1 MTMQVRDPCAERRPR
16 RKTGGMLGA
25 ATKGRLLVATP
36 PLDDPNFDRA
46 VVFVIE
52 HDDDGALGVVLN
64 RPIGADLPG
73 PLERW
78 EDRLTAPDC
87 LFEGGP
93 VETHALIALGH
104 RTPAGAAED
113 EHQVSL
119 TATISSVDLSVDPA
133 LVTGVESLRVFQGYS
148 GWGANQ
154 LDAEIAA
161 GGWIVLDAVDDDVFT
176 SEPGRLWR
184 QVLGRQPGRLSWL
197 AAAPD
202 DLSLN

>member
-1 MTMQVRDPCAERRPR
+1 
-16 RKTGGMLGA
+16 MLGA

>member
-1 MTMQVRDPCAERRPR
+1 
-16 RKTGGMLGA
+16 MLGA

-64 RPIGADLPG
+64 RPIGVVLPG

-78 EDRLTAPDC
+78 QDRLTAPAC

-104 RTPAGAAED
+104 RSQRAVADHDDD
-113 EHQVSL
+113 EHHVLL
-119 TATISSVDLSVDPA
+119 TGTISSVDLSVDPA
-133 LVTGVESLRVFQGYS
+133 LVTMLQSLRVFQGYS
-148 GWGANQ
+148 GWNANQ
-154 LDAEIAA
+154 LDAEIEA
-161 GGWIVLDAVDDDVFT
+161 GGWIVLDAADGDVFT
-176 SEPGRLWR
+176 SEPGDLWR
-184 QVLGRQPGRLSWL
+184 QVLARQSGRLSWL
-197 AAAPD
+197 AGAPD

>member
-1 MTMQVRDPCAERRPR
+1 MS
-16 RKTGGMLGA
+16 GA

-52 HDDDGALGVVLN
+52 HDDEAALGVVLN
-64 RPIGADLPG
+64 RPIGVELPV
-73 PLERW
+73 PLDRW
-78 EDRLTAPDC
+78 EYRLTAPAC

-93 VETHALIALGH
+93 VETNALIALGH
-104 RTPAGAAED
+104 RQPVAADGDHDD
-113 EHQVSL
+113 EHLVPL
-119 TATISSVDLSVDPA
+119 TGTIASVDLSVDPA
-133 LVTGVESLRVFQGYS
+133 LVSGLKSLRVFQGYS

-154 LDAEIAA
+154 LDAEIEA
-161 GGWIVLDAVDDDVFT
+161 GGWVVLDATDGDVFT
-176 SEPGRLWR
+176 SEPGDLWR
-184 QVLGRQPGRLSWL
+184 QVLARQPGRLSWL